1 MPMTGKEMVKYYK
14 KHGWTQIRQTGS
26 HVIMFKEGKGSQS
39 IPVHSNGD
47 LGKGL
52 ESKLL
57 KEV

>member
-1 MPMTGKEMVKYYK
+1 MPMTGKEMVTYYK

-26 HVIMFKEGKGSQS
+26 HVLMHKKGKGSQP
-39 IPVHSNGD
+39 IPVHSARD

-52 ESKLL
+52 ETKLL

>member
-1 MPMTGKEMVKYYK
+1 MTGKEMITYYK
-14 KHGWTQIRQTGS
+14 KHGWIQTRQTGS
-26 HVIMFKEGKGSQS
+26 HVLMFKEGKGSQP
-39 IPVHSNGD
+39 IPVHGDRD

>member
-1 MPMTGKEMVKYYK
+1 MPMSGKEMVKYYK
-14 KHGWTQIRQTGS
+14 KHGWTQIRKTGS
-26 HVIMFKEGKGSQS
+26 HVIMYKENKGTQP
-39 IPVHSNGD
+39 IPVHSNKD